1 MKNKLLEKYYEQTSN
16 DYYESSYTFYD
27 VYEVA
32 LSSGSSSGGCCGC
45 IICLAILGAIS
56 GEC

>member
-1 MKNKLLEKYYEQTSN
+1 MKNELLNKYYEQTSN
-16 DYYESSYTFYD
+16 EYYNSSYTFYD

-45 IICLAILGAIS
+45 IICFAIIYGAS
-56 GEC
+56 EGC